1 MKIFPVKV
9 ISEIDNYT
17 INNEPILSINLMER
31 AAQKLFAEIKSRYTG
46 KQFLILAG
54 AGNNGGD
61 ALALSRMMLLEGL
74 DVTTLLLKQDG
85 FSPDAAINI
94 DRLRHFRN
102 AKISV
107 WEIERK
113 LPDIKDNCVI
123 IDGLFGSGL
132 NRPLSGDALSLV
144 KQINKISAEVVSID
158 IPSGLMGENNEGC
171 NPEGIIKADYTYSF
185 QFPKLAFLF
194 PENRQYVGEWK
205 ILDIGL
211 HEKKILET
219 PTDWYITETE
229 EISAM
234 FPTRDKFDHKGV
246 FGHALLIAGGYGK
259 MGASVLA
266 SKACLRSGAGLLT
279 VQVPHKNCNVIHISV
294 PEAMVSI
301 DRSELMF
308 TEFPDLATFSAV
320 GIGPGI
326 GTRSNTVKA
335 FTSLLENI
343 KNKPFVVDADAINV
357 LSQNP
362 ELIGKLPH
370 YTILTPHLKE
380 FERLAGKWNNDYQRL
395 QMAIDFC
402 LKRKVIL
409 VLKGAYTTVILPD
422 GTCHFNPTGNP
433 GMATA
438 GSGDILTGII
448 LGLLTR
454 GLPPENA
461 AIAGVYLHGLAGDI
475 AAGQVGEESLIA
487 SDITK
492 NLGKSFKQL
501 KMES

>member
-1 MKIFPVKV
+1 MKIFPVKS

-17 INNEPILSINLMER
+17 INNEPVLSVNLMER
-31 AAQKLFAEIKSRYTG
+31 AAQKLFVELKTRYSG
-46 KQFLILAG
+46 RQFLILAG
-54 AGNNGGD
+54 PGNNGGD
-61 ALALSRMMLLEGL
+61 ALALSRMMLLDGL

-85 FSPDAAINI
+85 LSPDAAINR
-94 DRLRHFRN
+94 DRLRHFRH

-107 WEIERK
+107 WETEHK
-113 LPDIKDNCVI
+113 LPDIQDNCVI

-132 NRPLSGDALSLV
+132 NRPLSGDALNLV
-144 KQINKISAEVVSID
+144 KQINKISAEIVSID
-158 IPSGLMGENNEGC
+158 IPSGLMGESNEGC

-219 PTDWYITETE
+219 PTDWYITEAA

-234 FPTRDKFDHKGV
+234 FPIRNKFDHKGI
-246 FGHALLIAGGYGK
+246 FGHALLIAGRYGK

-279 VQVPHKNCNVIHISV
+279 VQAPQKNCNVIHVAV
-294 PEAMVSI
+294 PETMVNI

-308 TEFPDLATFSAV
+308 TEIPELTNFSAV
-320 GIGPGI
+320 GVGPGI
-326 GTRSNTVKA
+326 GTHSNTVKA
-335 FTSLLENI
+335 FAHLLENI
-343 KNKPFVVDADAINV
+343 KNKPFIIDADAINI

-362 ELIGKLPH
+362 ELIEKLPH
-370 YTILTPHLKE
+370 YTILTPHPKE
-380 FERLAGKWNNDYQRL
+380 FERLAGKWNNDYQRF

-409 VLKGAYTTVILPD
+409 VLKGAFTTVILPD

-461 AIAGVYLHGLAGDI
+461 AIAGVYLHGLAGDM
-475 AAGQVGEESLIA
+475 AAEQVGEESLIA

-492 NLGKSFKQL
+492 NLGKAFMQIK
-501 KMES
+501 KI